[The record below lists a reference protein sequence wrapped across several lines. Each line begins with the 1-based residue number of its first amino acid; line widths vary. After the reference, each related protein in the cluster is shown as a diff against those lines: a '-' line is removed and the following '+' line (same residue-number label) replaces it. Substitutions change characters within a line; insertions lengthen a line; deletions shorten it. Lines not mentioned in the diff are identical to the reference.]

1 MDDGDAPGPRRRD
14 DTDGG
19 DRFVEEYDNATEA
32 DVIRV
37 DDTED
42 AENPYDDGSEA
53 GTFSPDVEVTP
64 GRPSVES
71 VVFVA
76 LGVYIGLL
84 AIGGMFAGPALAS
97 PTVLGGM
104 TAAVA
109 VGAAVLY
116 GLFVRTN
123 PDT

>member
-1 MDDGDAPGPRRRD
+1 MDAGDTSDEGRP
-14 DTDGG
+14 TDESK
-19 DRFVEEYDNATEA
+19 RFAEEYEGATEA

-37 DDTED
+37 DPEEEPDD
-42 AENPYDDGSEA
+42 ATPYEEGSEA

-64 GRPSVES
+64 GHPSVES
-71 VVFVA
+71 VIFVA

-84 AIGGMFAGPALAS
+84 AITGMFAGPALAS